1 MDADIVREVEFGRKL
16 RGYDMAEV
24 DAFLEKVETMLRR
37 RDLEQENLQHK
48 LEELTGARDAQGEKL
63 EALNLSLSRL
73 REENAQLTA
82 QLAHE
87 KQSAAQRNEQLQQ
100 LQAELAQARSSLA
113 VARSETITAENRCHA
128 LETTVQAQPQP
139 QATRKPEFD
148 LSAGIQTAAELA
160 KSSIQQVSKG
170 LKALKRK

>member
-1 MDADIVREVEFGRKL
+1 MDADMVREVEFGRKL

-24 DAFLEKVETMLRR
+24 DAFLEKVESTLRR

-82 QLAHE
+82 QLAQE
-87 KQSAAQRNEQLQQ
+87 KQTAAQRNEQLQ
-100 LQAELAQARSSLA
+100 AELAQVRSSLA
-113 VARSETITAENRCHA
+113 IARSETITAENRCHA
-128 LETTVQAQPQP
+128 LETTVQAQPQ
-139 QATRKPEFD
+139 AARKPEFD
-148 LSAGIQTAAELA
+148 LSTGIQTAAELA

>member
-24 DAFLEKVETMLRR
+24 DAFLEKVESMLRR

-63 EALNLSLSRL
+63 EALNTSLSSL
-73 REENAQLTA
+73 REENAQLKA
-82 QLAHE
+82 QLAQE
-87 KQSAAQRNEQLQQ
+87 KQTAAQRNEQLQQ

-128 LETTVQAQPQP
+128 LETTVKTQPQT
-139 QATRKPEFD
+139 TRKPELD
-148 LSAGIQTAAELA
+148 LTTGIQTAADLA
-160 KSSIQQVSKG
+160 KSSIHQVSKG
-170 LKALKRK
+170 LKALRRK

>member
-24 DAFLEKVETMLRR
+24 DAFLEKVESMLRR
-37 RDLEQENLQHK
+37 QDLEQENLQHR

-63 EALNLSLSRL
+63 EALNTSLGSL
-73 REENAQLTA
+73 REENAQLKA
-82 QLAHE
+82 QLDQQ
-87 KQSAAQRNEQLQQ
+87 KQIAARQNEQLQQ

-128 LETTVQAQPQP
+128 LETTVQAQPQ
-139 QATRKPEFD
+139 AARKPELD
-148 LSAGIQTAAELA
+148 LAAGLQTAADLA
-160 KSSIQQVSKG
+160 KSSLQQVSRG
-170 LKALKRK
+170 LRSLKRK